1 MTTTATTKTLARS
14 HVPVVQI
21 MTEPDA
27 VWQETV
33 EALPTSTLAH
43 APEWLDA
50 IRNGYG
56 HTPLYLRG
64 EDADGRAGVL
74 PAFVVRR
81 PLLGTVVSSMPFL
94 DTGGPC
100 AASPELAHAL
110 VAQLVREARQRGARV
125 VELRCTERLALE
137 RPPMENKV
145 NLALPLPADPD
156 QLWQRVGGAIR
167 NQIRKAERSGLTVE
181 FGHME
186 FLAPFYEAFAVRM
199 RDLGSPVHA
208 RGFLAAVLESF
219 GPRARIA
226 LVRKGPTPVGGL
238 VALAHK
244 DSLVIPWATCLKEYF
259 ALCPNMLM
267 YWETLRAACRE
278 GFRRF
283 DFGRSSRNSGTYQF
297 KRQWGAHEEPTFWYT
312 LPLAPRRPDVTAAHV
327 SPHASADAPHNG
339 HGKDLVVK
347 AWQRLPLSLTRWL
360 GPRLRRYLTQ

>member
-1 MTTTATTKTLARS
+1 MTTTLTRPHAPIIRT
-14 HVPVVQI
+14 V
-21 MTEPDA
+21 TETA
-27 VWQETV
+27 GGWQRTV
-33 EALPTSTLAH
+33 EELGGSTLAH
-43 APEWLDA
+43 SPAWFNA
-50 IRNGYG
+50 IRRGYG
-56 HTPLYLRG
+56 HAPLYLSG
-64 EDADGRAGVL
+64 EDGDGRPGVL

-100 AASPELAHAL
+100 SASPELAQAL
-110 VAQLVREARQRGARV
+110 VARLVDEARRLGART
-125 VELRCTERLALE
+125 VELRCSERLALE
-137 RPPMENKV
+137 QPAMENKV

-156 QLWQRVGGAIR
+156 QLWRGVGGAIR

-181 FGHME
+181 FGHTE

-208 RGFLAAVLESF
+208 RGFLGAVLESF
-219 GPRARIA
+219 GPSARIA
-226 LVRKGPTPVGGL
+226 LVRKGQTPVGGL

-312 LPLAPRRPDVTAAHV
+312 IPLAPRR
-327 SPHASADAPHNG
+327 HASGAHESAAAPGNG

-347 AWQRLPLSLTRWL
+347 AWQRLPLPVTRWL